1 MRNFF
6 RVVRIRGSLL
16 VARKNYPRITRTT
29 EPTKQMDSIVRI
41 NSIPSEQ
48 AQAEFLKCCGSKR
61 WAAKMTAERPFENVE
76 EMVTTADHIWWA
88 LESTDWLE
96 AFDSHPRIGEKRA
109 AAQVAP
115 ESLSWSE
122 TEQSGTRSSTQQTME
137 ELAQLNRQY
146 QEKFGFIYIIC
157 ATGKSAE
164 EMLAILRD
172 RLDNDPATEL
182 RNAATEQ
189 AKITTLRLNKI
200 LEA

>member
-1 MRNFF
+1 
-6 RVVRIRGSLL
+6 
-16 VARKNYPRITRTT
+16 
-29 EPTKQMDSIVRI
+29 MDSIVRI

-122 TEQSGTRSSTQQTME
+122 TEQSGSRSSTQQTME

>member
-1 MRNFF
+1 
-6 RVVRIRGSLL
+6 
-16 VARKNYPRITRTT
+16 
-29 EPTKQMDSIVRI
+29 
-41 NSIPSEQ
+41 
-48 AQAEFLKCCGSKR
+48 
-61 WAAKMTAERPFENVE
+61 
-76 EMVTTADHIWWA
+76 
-88 LESTDWLE
+88 
-96 AFDSHPRIGEKRA
+96 
-109 AAQVAP
+109 
-115 ESLSWSE
+115 
-122 TEQSGTRSSTQQTME
+122 ME